1 MSRFENTFRSAV
13 ANAERDV
20 LIAQIRANPQMTLSE
35 LGKLTSGELG
45 PLLKGLTIGD
55 LISAATGDAAPAAAT
70 DAAPVISK
78 STPKATKRRGR
89 KAKAPKAAK
98 TAAAKAPAKTAAAK
112 APKAK
117 APVVEVETRTATGR
131 ALYDESVLSAIRGFG
146 KPMSAEEL
154 RASVGGTPLQAR
166 AALARLI
173 NAGAITWEGKARGT
187 RYSETKS

>member
-55 LISAATGDAAPAAAT
+55 LIAAAGGAPAPVSKAAP
-70 DAAPVISK
+70 
-78 STPKATKRRGR
+78 KA
-89 KAKAPKAAK
+89 AKAPKAAPK
-98 TAAAKAPAKTAAAK
+98 SRGRKAQ

-117 APVVEVETRTATGR
+117 AAKPAKSADVETRTATGR
-131 ALYDESVLSAIRGFG
+131 ARYDESVLAAIKGFG

-166 AALARLI
+166 ASLARLI
-173 NAGAITWEGKARGT
+173 NAGTITWEGKARGT
-187 RYSETKS
+187 RYSLVKG

>member
-35 LGKLTSGELG
+35 LGKLTAGELG

-55 LISAATGDAAPAAAT
+55 LITAAGGAPL
-70 DAAPVISK
+70 SK
-78 STPKATKRRGR
+78 S
-89 KAKAPKAAK
+89 APKAAK
-98 TAAAKAPAKTAAAK
+98 ASKPRGRKAQ

-117 APVVEVETRTATGR
+117 AAKAKATKSADVETRTATGR
-131 ALYDESVLSAIRGFG
+131 ARYDESVLAAIKGFG

-166 AALARLI
+166 ASLARLI
-173 NAGAITWEGKARGT
+173 NAGTITWEGKARGT
-187 RYSETKS
+187 RYSLVKG

>member
-20 LIAQIRANPQMTLSE
+20 VIAQIRANPEMTLSE

-55 LISAATGDAAPAAAT
+55 LIAAAGT
-70 DAAPVISK
+70 KAP
-78 STPKATKRRGR
+78 
-89 KAKAPKAAK
+89 KAPKAAAPK
-98 TAAAKAPAKTAAAK
+98 AGKKAAPKASKGRGRKASAPAAAKAPAKAPAK
-112 APKAK
+112 ASA
-117 APVVEVETRTATGR
+117 EVETRTATGR
-131 ALYDESVLSAIRGFG
+131 ERYDQSVLSAIKGFG

-166 AALARLI
+166 ASLARLI
-173 NAGAITWEGKARGT
+173 NAGTVTWEGKARGT
-187 RYSETKS
+187 RYSLVKG

>member
-55 LISAATGDAAPAAAT
+55 LVSAAGGAPL
-70 DAAPVISK
+70 
-78 STPKATKRRGR
+78 
-89 KAKAPKAAK
+89 KAAK
-98 TAAAKAPAKTAAAK
+98 AAKGKTRGKKAQKAVKPAKPKTA
-112 APKAK
+112 
-117 APVVEVETRTATGR
+117 EVETRTATGR
-131 ALYDESVLSAIRGFG
+131 ARYDESVLAAIKGFG

-166 AALARLI
+166 ASLARLI
-173 NAGAITWEGKARGT
+173 NAGTITWEGKARGT
-187 RYSETKS
+187 RYSLVKG

>member
-20 LIAQIRANPQMTLSE
+20 LSAQIRANPQMTLSE

-55 LISAATGDAAPAAAT
+55 LISAAGGSPL
-70 DAAPVISK
+70 
-78 STPKATKRRGR
+78 
-89 KAKAPKAAK
+89 KAAK
-98 TAAAKAPAKTAAAK
+98 AAKGKTRGKKAQKAAKPAKPKTA
-112 APKAK
+112 
-117 APVVEVETRTATGR
+117 EVETRTATGR
-131 ALYDESVLSAIRGFG
+131 ARYDESVLAAIKGFG

-166 AALARLI
+166 ASLARLI
-173 NAGAITWEGKARGT
+173 NAGTITWEGKARGT
-187 RYSETKS
+187 RYSLVKG

>member
-35 LGKLTSGELG
+35 LGKLTAGELG

-55 LISAATGDAAPAAAT
+55 LITAASGAPLSKSAPKPAKAAKAAP
-70 DAAPVISK
+70 K
-78 STPKATKRRGR
+78 SRGR
-89 KAKAPKAAK
+89 KAQAPKAQAP
-98 TAAAKAPAKTAAAK
+98 KAQ

-117 APVVEVETRTATGR
+117 AAKSAEVETRTATGR
-131 ALYDESVLSAIRGFG
+131 ARYDESVLAAIKGFG

-166 AALARLI
+166 ASLARLI
-173 NAGAITWEGKARGT
+173 NAGTITWEGKARGT
-187 RYSETKS
+187 RYSLVKG

>member
-55 LISAATGDAAPAAAT
+55 LISAAGGTPVKASKAAKGAKG
-70 DAAPVISK
+70 K
-78 STPKATKRRGR
+78 SRGR
-89 KAKAPKAAK
+89 KAQKESKP
-98 TAAAKAPAKTAAAK
+98 AKASKPA
-112 APKAK
+112 
-117 APVVEVETRTATGR
+117 EVETRTATGR
-131 ALYDESVLSAIRGFG
+131 ARYDESVLAAIKGFG

-166 AALARLI
+166 ASLARLI
-173 NAGAITWEGKARGT
+173 NAGTITWEGKARGT
-187 RYSETKS
+187 RYSLVKG